1 MGKRIVL
8 AYSGGLDTSVA
19 IKWLTKKGYDVIA
32 YMADVG
38 QSCLP
43 CTIPAQGLS
52 ARLTAKPWAD
62 READFET
69 YKRKALKTGAIK
81 VIVEDLKDEF
91 VNDFVFKALK
101 ANALYEG
108 GYLLATALSRPV
120 IAKGLVETAKKEK
133 AQLVAHGCTGK
144 GNDQVRFEV
153 TVMALDP
160 ELKVI
165 APVREWELKT
175 RSEEIEYAKNNNI
188 PIETTRKK
196 PYSIDVNL
204 WGISIESGKLE
215 DPDFEPDED
224 IYCLTK
230 GIDEASGKAVYI
242 EVEFKNGVP
251 VKINGKT
258 MDGVGLIRKIGRIAG
273 DAGVGRSDIIENRL
287 IGIKSREIYEAPAGW
302 VLYTAHK
309 ALESLVLDREL
320 LHFKDAVSLKYSEL
334 VYYGLWYSPLRK
346 ALDKFIDYTQKY
358 VNGTVRLKLH
368 KGNCLVVGRRS
379 PDSLYKKDLATYEKG
394 DKFDQ
399 SLAKGFIELW
409 GLPYK
414 GRGKDE

>member
-1 MGKRIVL
+1 MNKKVVL

-19 IKWLTKKGYDVIA
+19 ITWLTKKGYEVVA

-38 QSCLP
+38 Q
-43 CTIPAQGLS
+43 
-52 ARLTAKPWAD
+52 K
-62 READFET
+62 ADFEA
-69 YKRKALKTGAIK
+69 YKKRALKTGAVK
-81 VIVEDLKDEF
+81 AVVGDLKDEF

-120 IAKGLVETAKKEK
+120 IAKGLVETARKEK
-133 AQLVAHGCTGK
+133 AQAVAHGCTGK

-153 TVMALDP
+153 TTMALDP
-160 ELKVI
+160 GLKII

-175 RSEEIEYAKNNNI
+175 RSEEIKYAKDNFI
-188 PIETTRKK
+188 PIDTTKKK

-215 DPDFEPDED
+215 DPYYEPDED

-230 GIDEASGKAVYI
+230 GVNEAPAEPAYVQI
-242 EVEFKNGVP
+242 EFKKGVP
-251 VKINGKT
+251 VKLDGKA
-258 MDGVGLIRKIGRIAG
+258 MDGVSLILKLGKKAG
-273 DAGVGRSDIIENRL
+273 DAGVGRSDMIENRL
-287 IGIKSREIYEAPAGW
+287 VGIKSREIYEAPAGW
-302 VLYTAHK
+302 ALYTAHR

-320 LHFKDAVSLKYSEL
+320 LHFKDIVSLKYSEL
-334 VYYGLWYSPLRK
+334 VYYGLWYSPLRG
-346 ALDKFIDYTQKY
+346 ALDKFIDDTQKH

-368 KGNCLVVGRRS
+368 KGNCSVVGRKS
-379 PDSLYKKDLATYEKG
+379 PDSLYRKELATYEEG

-414 GRGKDE
+414 GRGKV

>member
-1 MGKRIVL
+1 MNKKVVL

-19 IKWLTKKGYDVIA
+19 IKWFVNRGYEVIA

-38 QSCLP
+38 QACLP
-43 CTIPAQGLS
+43 DIGRRAVRQGS
-52 ARLTAKPWAD
+52 D
-62 READFET
+62 YEV
-69 YKRKALKTGAIK
+69 YKSRALKTGASK
-81 VIVEDLKDEF
+81 VIVDDLKSEF

-101 ANALYEG
+101 ADAVYEG

-120 IAKGLVETAKKEK
+120 IAKALVKTAQREK
-133 AQLVAHGCTGK
+133 AGFVAHGCTGK

-160 ELKVI
+160 SLKI
-165 APVREWELKT
+165 LAPVREWELKT

-188 PIETTRKK
+188 PIDTTKKK

-215 DPDFEPDED
+215 DPYYEPDED
-224 IYCLTK
+224 TYQLTK
-230 GIDEASGKAVYI
+230 GIDSCAAKPCHV
-242 EVEFKNGVP
+242 EVEFKHGIP
-251 VKINGKT
+251 VKLNGKP
-258 MDGVGLIRKIGRIAG
+258 MDGVNLIVKLAKIAG
-273 DAGVGRSDIIENRL
+273 LAGVGRSDMIENRL
-287 IGIKSREIYEAPAGW
+287 VGIKSREIYEAPAGS

-320 LHFKDAVSLKYSEL
+320 MHYKDAIALKYAEL
-334 VYYGLWYSPLRK
+334 VYYGLWYTPLKK
-346 ALDKFIDYTQKY
+346 ALDKFVDETQRY
-358 VNGTVRLKLH
+358 VNGTVKLKLY
-368 KGNCLVVGRRS
+368 KGNCSVVGRKS
-379 PDSLYKKDLATYEKG
+379 PNSLYKKDLATYEKG

-409 GLPYK
+409 GLPYR
-414 GRGKDE
+414 GRGKK